1 MNWQLLLLQQQL
13 LINMNLQSDAMAMA
27 SSEARAAGN
36 SVYEACGPRAESPKS
51 SSFAAYLSSP
61 YALQLCTLA
70 LTQRQRE
77 GLESSFDDIARRW
90 RNGSCSM
97 ALPGDVRRLLESS
110 SDDIMEAASGTT

>member
-1 MNWQLLLLQQQL
+1 MEQG
-13 LINMNLQSDAMAMA
+13 AAKPAMA

-36 SVYEACGPRAESPKS
+36 SVYEACWPRAESPKS

-97 ALPGDVRRLLESS
+97 ALPCDVRRLLESS